1 MITELFLP
9 EKFRNRRLIAQRIL
23 GINIQDDTIY
33 GALVYAKP
41 AKTNI
46 QALIS
51 CSLESASGQTYEEK
65 VSDALRNCFSQVGKY
80 DQVRICIPASVV
92 IFKELQVPFLDVE
105 KIRMVLEYEVEN
117 MLPFSIDEAIT
128 DFIITKKN
136 TDQHSSQV
144 LVAAV
149 RKHDLKNILDP
160 FLEAGIDPNT
170 ITIDLFALYSLY
182 LQIEEYKTTPH
193 GTALVDISQNSTRIA
208 FLQDGEFRLTRHIQR
223 GITTVAK
230 NISDEINM
238 PLSEVLQRLYT
249 SGVEYPGHEEYQR
262 SAQKQMSALF
272 NDIQFTLNS
281 FSLKLNYYEGI
292 QKILL
297 AGKGT
302 DVKNLIQF
310 SGNLLQIPCQQFD
323 PKKLLKEKWIV
334 NNLSIQ
340 PASWNPFAIPLGI
353 TLPAPILETFDLR
366 RKDFTKTYDPLVFK
380 QLICASVL
388 LVFFLTFLGVRGYQ
402 NISYL
407 SGIVN
412 RIEVREKRRLQSIFP
427 KDKLPK
433 RPTLQNLVKESGK
446 LLQESNAL
454 WAPFTKNRLNPL
466 EMLEEVTNIIDK
478 KKFPNVTITSVSIAP
493 NKEGIPLVK
502 IEGYFKTP
510 PGQELWKNFIEYKKK
525 FEESPLFILIED
537 IDESPPEE
545 RGIPFTAKLKPRDK

>member
-23 GINIQDDTIY
+23 GISIQDDTIY
-33 GALVYAKP
+33 GAFVYAKP
-41 AKTNI
+41 AKTTI

-51 CSLESASGQTYEEK
+51 CSIESASGQTYEEK
-65 VSDALRNCFSQVGKY
+65 VSDALRHCFSQVGKY
-80 DQVRICIPASVV
+80 DQVRICVPAAIV
-92 IFKELQVPFLDVE
+92 IFKELQIPFLDVE

-136 TDQHSSQV
+136 LDQHSSQI

-149 RKHDLKNILDP
+149 RKHDLKNILNP
-160 FLEAGIDPNT
+160 FLEAGIDPSC

-182 LQIEEYKTTPH
+182 LQIEEYKTTLH

-208 FLQDGEFRLTRHIQR
+208 FLQNGEFRLTRHIQR
-223 GITTVAK
+223 GIITVAK
-230 NISDEINM
+230 SISDEINM
-238 PLSEVLQRLYT
+238 PLSEVLQRLYS
-249 SGVEYPGHEEYQR
+249 SGLEYPGHEEYQR

-302 DVKNLIQF
+302 DVKNLISF
-310 SGNLLQIPCQQFD
+310 CGNLLQIPCQQFD

-334 NNLSIQ
+334 NNISIQ
-340 PASWNPFAIPLGI
+340 PSSWNPFAIPLGI
-353 TLPAPILETFDLR
+353 TLPAPSLEAFDLR
-366 RKDFTKTYDPLVFK
+366 RKDFTKTYDRLTFK
-380 QLICASVL
+380 QLLCANVL
-388 LVFFLTFLGVRGYQ
+388 LVFFFTFLGIRGYQ

-407 SGIVN
+407 SGIVSK
-412 RIEVREKRRLQSIFP
+412 IEIREKRRLQSIFP

-454 WAPFTKNRLNPL
+454 WAPFTKDRLKPL

-478 KKFPNVTITSVSIAP
+478 KKFPDVTIAYVSIAP
-493 NKEGIPLVK
+493 SKEGIPFVK

-510 PGQELWKNFIEYKKK
+510 PGQPLWENFAQFKNR
-525 FEESPLFILIED
+525 FEESPIFTLAQEIDDSPAED
-537 IDESPPEE
+537 

>member
-23 GINIQDDTIY
+23 GIALQDDTIY
-33 GALVYAKP
+33 GAFVHAKP
-41 AKTNI
+41 AKTVI
-46 QALIS
+46 QALVS
-51 CSLESASGQTYEEK
+51 CSIENANGQTYEEK

-80 DQVRICIPASVV
+80 DQVRICVPASIV

-136 TDQHSSQV
+136 HDQQSSQV
-144 LVAAV
+144 FVAAV

-160 FLEAGIDPNT
+160 FLEAGIDPNA

-230 NISDEINM
+230 SISDEINM
-238 PLSEVLQRLYT
+238 PISEVLQRLYT
-249 SGVEYPGHEEYQR
+249 SGVEYPADEEYQR

-292 QKILL
+292 QKILF

-310 SGNLLQIPCQQFD
+310 CGNLLQIPCQQFD
-323 PKKLLKEKWIV
+323 SKKLLKEKWVV
-334 NNLSIQ
+334 NKVAIQ
-340 PASWNPFAIPLGI
+340 PTSWNPFAIALGI
-353 TLPAPILETFDLR
+353 TLPAPLLETFDLR
-366 RKDFTKTYDPLVFK
+366 RKEFTKIYDQLLFK
-380 QLICASVL
+380 QLICASIL

-407 SGIVN
+407 SGIVS
-412 RIEVREKRRLQSIFP
+412 RIEIREKRRLQSIFP

-433 RPTLQNLVKESGK
+433 RPTLQNLVKESSK

-454 WAPFTKNRLNPL
+454 WAPFTKDRLKPL
-466 EMLEEVTNIIDK
+466 EMLEEITNIIDK
-478 KKFPNVTITSVSIAP
+478 KKYPDVTITYVSIAP
-493 NKEGIPLVK
+493 SKEGITFVK
-502 IEGYFKTP
+502 IEGYFKAP
-510 PGQELWKNFIEYKKK
+510 IGQPLWENFAQFKNR
-525 FEESPLFILIED
+525 FEESPLFTLAQE
-537 IDESPPEE
+537 IDDSPAEE